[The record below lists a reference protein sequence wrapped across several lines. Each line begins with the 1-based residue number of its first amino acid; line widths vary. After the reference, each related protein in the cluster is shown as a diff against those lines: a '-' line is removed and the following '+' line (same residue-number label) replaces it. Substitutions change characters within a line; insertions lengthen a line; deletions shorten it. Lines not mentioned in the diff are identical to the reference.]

1 MSFAMYWV
9 IAMGIGVVGFGWF
22 KIRRRRKGADA
33 PSVTSVTETTGTT
46 KAA

>member
-1 MSFAMYWV
+1 MSFAMFWV

-22 KIRRRRKGADA
+22 KMRRRRKAVDD
-33 PSVTSVTETTGTT
+33 PSATSVT

>member
-1 MSFAMYWV
+1 MSFGIYWV

-22 KIRRRRKGADA
+22 KIRRRRKGTDD
-33 PSVTSVTETTGTT
+33 STVTSVT

>member
-1 MSFAMYWV
+1 MSFALYWV

-22 KIRRRRKGADA
+22 KIRRRRKGVDPAA
-33 PSVTSVTETTGTT
+33 TSAT

>member
-1 MSFAMYWV
+1 MSFALYWV

-22 KIRRRRKGADA
+22 KIRRRRKGGDA
-33 PSVTSVTETTGTT
+33 TSVDSVT

>member
-1 MSFAMYWV
+1 MSFATYWV

-22 KIRRRRKGADA
+22 KIRQRRKGANTVSGTA
-33 PSVTSVTETTGTT
+33 TETT

>member
-1 MSFAMYWV
+1 MYWV

-22 KIRRRRKGADA
+22 KIRRRRKGVDA
-33 PSVTSVTETTGTT
+33 PSAESVT